1 MPVLQSKYNV
11 PHFDAKGEA
20 NRFFLQLR
28 VPTTMLRTS
37 FYWDNLVHLGLGPRA
52 AVDGILEFTLPMAE
66 AKLPGIA
73 AEDIGRAAF
82 GIFVRGKS
90 LVGETIG
97 IAGEHLTGR
106 EMAAAMSKAMGR
118 KVRYRAVT
126 PNQYRASGSP
136 GADELGNMF
145 QFKRDFEQEFVGA
158 RNLTVSRELNPGMQS
173 FDEWLAVHKALIP
186 LT

>member
-1 MPVLQSKYNV
+1 VLQSKYNV

-37 FYWDNLVHLGLGPRA
+37 FYWDNFVHLGLGPKA
-52 AVDGILEFTLPMAE
+52 AAKGVLDFTLPMAE

-82 GIFVRGKS
+82 GIFIQGKT
-90 LVGETIG
+90 LVGKTIG
-97 IAGEHLTGR
+97 VAGEHLTGR
-106 EMAAAMSKAMGR
+106 EMAAVMANAFGR
-118 KVRYRAVT
+118 TVRYRAVT
-126 PNQYRASGSP
+126 PDEYRANGSP

-158 RNLTVSRELNPGMQS
+158 RSLAVSRELNPGMQT
-173 FDEWLAVHKALIP
+173 FDQWLAVNKTLIP